1 MTLEDLY
8 ALVEQKY
15 NNCEENGEAYPDD
28 DEVSSGRLEGCMDA
42 LQWVMGLIEE
52 SHSEEEL

>member
-8 ALVEQKY
+8 ALVEQRY
-15 NNCEENGEAYPDD
+15 NNCEEEVEEDPDSD
-28 DEVSSGRLEGCMDA
+28 GSKRLEGVMDA
-42 LQWVMGLIEE
+42 LQWVMGVIEE